1 MGIGRRFL
9 SLDALPV
16 LTAMIVLF
24 FFFGL
29 YEPRFFRT
37 FNLLNVLRN
46 SSYLVIIASGQMLPM
61 IIGGFDLSVGAI
73 VALASI
79 SSALTMVGL
88 TEVMPDQ
95 LILIISIGI
104 MAGLFVGGVVG
115 LFNGLCIALLK
126 VSPFVVTLGTLSIA
140 QGIAFY
146 TTHGIP
152 IYGMPEAFTSGF
164 GGTRWFYLPVP
175 FYITVVIVVAIWL
188 IMNWTRMGRY
198 MYAIGGNIQA
208 ARVSGIQVTNHL
220 VKAYTMCGVLA
231 ALTGVLLT
239 ARVGSGEGT
248 LGGEFLLE
256 SITAA
261 VLGGVSIGGGVG
273 RVEFVIVGA
282 VFLSLITNG
291 MNLIRVDS
299 KLQTIAVGIL
309 LILAI
314 TLDQLRRRGANR

>member
-1 MGIGRRFL
+1 
-9 SLDALPV
+9 
-16 LTAMIVLF
+16 
-24 FFFGL
+24 
-29 YEPRFFRT
+29 
-37 FNLLNVLRN
+37 
-46 SSYLVIIASGQMLPM
+46 M

-314 TLDQLRRRGANR
+314 TLDQLRRRGVNR